1 MSYRQE
7 SSSAR
12 AGQFI
17 ISILFLA
24 LLLGA
29 CVAPAP
35 LPRATTQPETPSM
48 PTLWNETASPLFP
61 AEWPPTADTVW
72 VRYTF
77 AYGTNP
83 TKLMD
88 GAYVTLPLTKI
99 EWREG
104 QSTTTVLRSDKTEA
118 GVQGVRP
125 LDAQTRTI
133 LESGQTVS
141 DYCQSLTAL
150 PDPALPET
158 AALLAYYRAWF
169 ANNGAFLGFIRG
181 DHAGFIDW
189 VTGSK

>member
-1 MSYRQE
+1 
-7 SSSAR
+7 
-12 AGQFI
+12 
-17 ISILFLA
+17 
-24 LLLGA
+24 
-29 CVAPAP
+29 
-35 LPRATTQPETPSM
+35 M

-150 PDPALPET
+150 PDPALPQT

-181 DHAGFIDW
+181 EHAGFIDW